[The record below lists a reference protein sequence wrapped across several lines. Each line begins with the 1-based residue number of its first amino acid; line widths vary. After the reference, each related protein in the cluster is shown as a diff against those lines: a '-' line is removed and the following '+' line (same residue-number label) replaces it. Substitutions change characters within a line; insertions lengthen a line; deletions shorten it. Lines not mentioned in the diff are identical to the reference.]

1 MTSSSSS
8 EMETTTTTFALLDW
22 DTMQRKVKNFGT
34 RRGLTTIGADDVF
47 RITRMIYKDNYLIVF
62 FTGYLNNNNNSS
74 SNGTELYQFYM
85 ETKCDLYSYRKC
97 FGTHAN
103 TTCYNKCI
111 SYKTMVMP
119 GLRGVRSERINII
132 KYKREPMNAHYN
144 KFCLDSFLNDINRVH
159 TQTNL
164 KEGQYVRFKSAQKC
178 LDNRLQCGF
187 SNFDAAQSMF
197 EIVDPDSLSC
207 EIVPVMACYDIE
219 TYSNGQQF
227 SNADIDPIISIA
239 VVVKRNGKFLK
250 LCLYHMKPGIVDDMT
265 EFVGNK
271 KADIYA
277 CRFDTEL
284 EMIAAFFKLMPLI
297 NMDCIL
303 DYNGD
308 KFDMP
313 FIIDRV
319 TRVDWPK
326 EMVRR
331 CGFSRPLDLIRIQR
345 YDLEAVDIRTKALFD
360 KFQNKLNTHF
370 LVYYTHVDLYQFLS
384 TDSEQNDVENF
395 QLNTV
400 AQHYLNDTKVDLP
413 ITTML
418 KLYESKEM
426 RRILEYNVQDCVLPI
441 EIFLKIEVMDFMYT
455 QCALLYL
462 STDDLLSNISHKVNV
477 VFFYNAINNTR
488 FDETTKKQVPDPYFF
503 NKYDLSIT
511 SGRKRTFDERN
522 NNDGDGVVVDSQVVD
537 LTQLKRKPIS
547 VADIPC
553 DAVKL
558 CHQKQKCV
566 YTGGKVLSPNPG
578 FKKWVVTLDFN
589 SLYLSIMMQE
599 GICLSN
605 VFVAEDGFVY
615 LIKNREAINP
625 KLLKTLL
632 DLRTMYKKKR
642 DNFDVNS
649 FLYNVYD
656 KTQNAVKRIANSIY
670 GYFGIFFKPLANYIT
685 KIGREKLME
694 AIEKI
699 EATSD
704 DEDILKRFNLST
716 VRFKVI
722 YGDTDSSFIQ
732 VLFDENEIQGDN
744 VENVIRD
751 IINEHVLKKLN
762 AGWVGYKMALE
773 NVMSSLILLKKKKY
787 CYLNSENRLKY
798 KGWLIKKDMPI
809 FMRKTFRAV
818 VDSYL
823 MGHSV
828 ACGLKTLE
836 DMMTQHYL
844 NFGVDNNYSN
854 YCFSMSYNENPTGKK
869 TKKTAIA
876 SSSSSPPR
884 KRPITIA
891 KHCRELL
898 SNSGTDFLPG
908 NGDRIPYLLVDVQ
921 GSITQKSFPLKLFG
935 PNNRVS
941 WLKHVGIMCTF
952 FNELIQIFGDRKE
965 FEYYFQNICRVYMQN
980 QLFDVKYPVLKT
992 VNHIKKSKKKCV
1004 AEQDL
1009 CNDDDDNDDN
1019 DDDNGGDDDAVVVN
1033 HTHQFALYKSKRA
1046 APVDSAVLCKS
1057 ACPKCNRIC

>member
-1 MTSSSSS
+1 M
-8 EMETTTTTFALLDW
+8 METTTTTTFTLLNW
-22 DTMQRKVKNFGT
+22 ETLQSRVKSFGT
-34 RRGLTTIGADDVF
+34 RRGVTAVGVNDVF

-62 FTGYLNNNNNSS
+62 FTGYLSE
-74 SNGTELYQFYM
+74 SNELYQFYM

-103 TTCYNKCI
+103 TTCYNKCT

-132 KYKREPMNAHYN
+132 KYKRCPMNAHHN
-144 KFCLDSFLNDINRVH
+144 KYCLDSFLNDINRIH
-159 TQTNL
+159 TQTDL
-164 KEGQYVRFKSAQKC
+164 KEGQYVRFKSVQKC
-178 LDNRLQCGF
+178 LDNRLQCKF
-187 SNFDAAQSMF
+187 NDFDSVQAMF

-227 SNADIDPIISIA
+227 SNAAIDPIISMA

-265 EFVGNK
+265 EFVGGDDGVGN
-271 KADIYA
+271 IYA
-277 CRFDTEL
+277 CRFDSEL

-297 NMDCIL
+297 NMDCML

-313 FIIDRV
+313 FIVDRV
-319 TRVDWPK
+319 TKVNWPK
-326 EMVRR
+326 EIVRR
-331 CGFSRPLDLIRIQR
+331 CGSSKALDLIRIKR
-345 YDLEAVDIRTKALFD
+345 YDLEPVDIKTKALFD
-360 KFQNKLNTHF
+360 KFHNKLNTHF

-400 AQHYLNDTKVDLP
+400 SQHYLNDNKVDLP
-413 ITTML
+413 ISTML
-418 KLYESKEM
+418 QLYERKEM

-511 SGRKRTFDERN
+511 SGRKRTFDESN
-522 NNDGDGVVVDSQVVD
+522 GNGGGVVDSQVVD
-537 LTQLKRKPIS
+537 LTQLKRKPIA
-547 VADIPC
+547 VADIPS

-566 YTGGKVLSPNPG
+566 YTGGKVLSPSPG

-615 LIKNREAINP
+615 LVKNREAINP

-632 DLRTMYKKKR
+632 DLRTTYKKKR
-642 DNFDVNS
+642 DRFEVNS

-685 KIGREKLME
+685 RIGREKLME

-699 EATSD
+699 EASSD
-704 DEDILKRFNLST
+704 DKDILKRFNLST
-716 VRFKVI
+716 IRFKVI

-732 VLFDENEIQGDN
+732 VQFNENEIEADKI
-744 VENVIRD
+744 ENAIRD

-828 ACGLKTLE
+828 ACGLKTLS
-836 DMMTQHYL
+836 DMMIEHYR

-854 YCFSMSYNENPTGKK
+854 YCFSMSYNENPTGKN
-869 TKKTAIA
+869 TKKTAA
-876 SSSSSPPR
+876 TTTTTTLPR

-898 SNSGTDFLPG
+898 SNSGSTDFLPG
-908 NGDRIPYLLVDVQ
+908 NGDRIPYLLVDIE
-921 GSITQKSFPLKLFG
+921 GSTTQKSFPLKLFG
-935 PNNRVS
+935 PGNRVS

-952 FNELIQIFGDRKE
+952 FNELIQIFGDRQE
-965 FEYYFQNICRVYMQN
+965 FAYYFQNICQVYMKN
-980 QLFDVKYPVLKT
+980 QLFDVKHPVLKT
-992 VNHIKKSKKKCV
+992 VSRVKKPKKNSTISKKQQK
-1004 AEQDL
+1004 QFFGND
-1009 CNDDDDNDDN
+1009 DDDDNDDEEEEE
-1019 DDDNGGDDDAVVVN
+1019 DDEDDHGVVVN
-1033 HTHQFALYKSKRA
+1033 HSQQFALYKSKKRQSTLSFHQYA
-1046 APVDSAVLCKS
+1046 KS
-1057 ACPKCNRIC
+1057 VCDKCNREC

>member
-1 MTSSSSS
+1 MFSLVDW
-8 EMETTTTTFALLDW
+8 ETL
-22 DTMQRKVKNFGT
+22 QRRVKNFGS
-34 RRGLTTIGADDVF
+34 RRGVTIIGANDVF
-47 RITRMIYKDNYLIVF
+47 RITRMIYKENYLIVF
-62 FTGYLNNNNNSS
+62 FTGYL
-74 SNGTELYQFYM
+74 SNGDLYQFYM

-97 FGTHAN
+97 FNTHAN
-103 TTCYNKCI
+103 ATCFNKCI

-119 GLRGVRSERINII
+119 GLRGVHSERINII
-132 KYKREPMNAHYN
+132 KYKRNPMNAHHN

-164 KEGQYVRFKSAQKC
+164 KEGQYVKFKSVQKC
-178 LDNRLQCGF
+178 IDNRLQCSFGD
-187 SNFDAAQSMF
+187 FDSARATF
-197 EIVDPDSLSC
+197 EIVDPDSLSR

-227 SNADIDPIISIA
+227 SNSAIDPIISMA
-239 VVVKRNGKFLK
+239 VVMKRNGKFLK
-250 LCLYHMKPGIVDDMT
+250 LCLYHMQPGVVDDMT
-265 EFVGNK
+265 EFVGDK
-271 KADIYA
+271 QADIYA

-284 EMIAAFFKLMPLI
+284 EMIAAFFKLMPLL
-297 NMDCIL
+297 NTDCML

-313 FIIDRV
+313 YIIDRV
-319 TRVDWPK
+319 TKTNWSK
-326 EMVRR
+326 EIVRR
-331 CGFSRPLDLIRIQR
+331 CGYSKVTDVIRVKR
-345 YDLEAVDIRTKALFD
+345 YDLEAVDIKTKTLFD
-360 KFQNKLNTHF
+360 KFHNKLNTHF

-400 AQHYLNDTKVDLP
+400 SEHYLNDSKVDLP

-418 KLYESKEM
+418 KLYECKQM
-426 RRILEYNVQDCVLPI
+426 QRILEYNVHDCVLPI

-477 VFFYNAINNTR
+477 VFFYNAINNSR
-488 FDETTKKQVPDPYFF
+488 FDEKTNEQVPDPYFF

-511 SGRKRTFDERN
+511 SGRKRTFLERSIISS
-522 NNDGDGVVVDSQVVD
+522 GDGEEERGAADNQVVD
-537 LTQLKRKPIS
+537 LTQLNRKPIN
-547 VADIPC
+547 VADIPP

-566 YTGGKVLSPNPG
+566 YTGGKVLSPEPG
-578 FKKWVVTLDFN
+578 LKKWVVTLDFN

-605 VFVAEDGFVY
+605 VFVAEDGYVY
-615 LIKNREAINP
+615 LVKNQEAINP

-632 DLRTMYKKKR
+632 DLRTVYKKKR
-642 DNFDVNS
+642 DRFEPTS
-649 FLYNVYD
+649 FLYNLHD

-685 KIGREKLME
+685 RIGREKLME

-699 EATSD
+699 EASSD
-704 DEDILKRFNLST
+704 DKDILKNFNLSYI
-716 VRFKVI
+716 RFKVI

-732 VLFDENEIQGDN
+732 VLFNEKEIQADN
-744 VENVIRD
+744 VERTIRE
-751 IINEHVLKKLN
+751 IINDYVLKKLN

-798 KGWLIKKDMPI
+798 KGWLVKKDMPI

-818 VDSYL
+818 VDMYL

-828 ACGLKTLE
+828 SCGVNNLTL
-836 DMMTQHYL
+836 MMLHHL
-844 NFGVDNNYSN
+844 SDFGVDNNYSN
-854 YCFSMSYNENPTGKK
+854 YCFSMSYNENPTGKN
-869 TKKTAIA
+869 TKKSKTNNGDAVA
-876 SSSSSPPR
+876 AAPPR

-908 NGDRIPYLLVDVQ
+908 NGDRIPYLLIDVK
-921 GSITQKSFPLKLFG
+921 GSITQKSYPLKLFG
-935 PNNRVS
+935 PDHRVS
-941 WLKHVGIMCTF
+941 WIKHIGILCTF
-952 FNELIQIFGDRKE
+952 FNELIQIFGNRQE
-965 FEYYFQNICRVYMQN
+965 FMDHFQYICKQYMSN
-980 QLFDVKYPVLKT
+980 QLFDIKYPVLKKINT
-992 VNHIKKSKKKCV
+992 VKKPKKQVPSKN
-1004 AEQDL
+1004 EG
-1009 CNDDDDNDDN
+1009 NDDDDDESLT
-1019 DDDNGGDDDAVVVN
+1019 DDDENVVAK
-1033 HTHQFALYKSKRA
+1033 HTKQFALYKYKA
-1046 APVDSAVLCKS
+1046 ARPEGSLGF
-1057 ACPKCNRIC
+1057 NRNCTICDTKNNLMRRVMKK

>member
-1 MTSSSSS
+1 MMAAAADASSSS
-8 EMETTTTTFALLDW
+8 ETSTFSLIDW
-22 DTMQRKVKNFGT
+22 DTLQKRVKNFGT
-34 RRGLTTIGADDVF
+34 RQSLTTIGANEVF

-62 FTGYLNNNNNSS
+62 FTGYLSGDDDNNT
-74 SNGTELYQFYM
+74 GELYQFYM
-85 ETKCDLYSYRKC
+85 ETKCDLYSYRRC
-97 FGTHAN
+97 FATHAN

-132 KYKREPMNAHYN
+132 KYKRDPMNGHHN

-164 KEGQYVRFKSAQKC
+164 KEGQYVRFKSPQKC
-178 LDNRLQCGF
+178 IDNRLQCVF
-187 SNFDAAQSMF
+187 SDFETAQAMF

-227 SNADIDPIISIA
+227 SNPAIDPIISIA
-239 VVVKRNGKFLK
+239 VVAKRNGKILK

-265 EFVGNK
+265 EFVGVDK
-271 KADIYA
+271 QKADIYA
-277 CRFDTEL
+277 CRFDSEL

-297 NMDCIL
+297 NMDCML

-319 TRVDWPK
+319 TKVNWPK
-326 EMVRR
+326 ETVRR
-331 CGFSRPLDLIRIQR
+331 CGFSKVEDLIRIKR
-345 YDLEAVDIRTKALFD
+345 YDLEPVHIKTKTLFD
-360 KFQNKLNTHF
+360 KFHNRLNTHF

-384 TDSEQNDVENF
+384 SDSEQNDVENF

-400 AQHYLNDTKVDLP
+400 SQHYLNDTKVDLP

-418 KLYESKEM
+418 KLYERKEM

-511 SGRKRTFDERN
+511 SGRKRTFDESN
-522 NNDGDGVVVDSQVVD
+522 ADSASPPVDNQMVD
-537 LTQLKRKPIS
+537 LTQLNRKPIP
-547 VADIPC
+547 VADIPS

-558 CHQKQKCV
+558 CHQKQKCI

-615 LIKNREAINP
+615 LVKNREAINP

-632 DLRTMYKKKR
+632 DLRTTYKKKR
-642 DNFDVNS
+642 DRFDVNS

-694 AIEKI
+694 AIKKI

-704 DEDILKRFNLST
+704 DENILKTFNLST
-716 VRFKVI
+716 IRFKVI

-732 VLFDENEIQGDN
+732 VQFNENEIEGDK

-751 IINEHVLKKLN
+751 IINDHVLKKLN

-828 ACGLKTLE
+828 ACGLKTLS
-836 DMMTQHYL
+836 DMMIEHYR
-844 NFGVDNNYSN
+844 NFGADNNYSN
-854 YCFSMSYNENPTGKK
+854 YCFSMSYNENPTGKN
-869 TKKTAIA
+869 TKKKSAAVSAA
-876 SSSSSPPR
+876 SPR

-908 NGDRIPYLLVDVQ
+908 NGDRIPYLLVDIQ

-935 PNNRVS
+935 PNNRIS

-965 FEYYFQNICRVYMQN
+965 FSHYFQNICRVYMQN

-992 VNHIKKSKKKCV
+992 VNLGKKVKKKS
-1004 AEQDL
+1004 AESENELDS
-1009 CNDDDDNDDN
+1009 CSDDDDEND
-1019 DDDNGGDDDAVVVN
+1019 GDRVVVN
-1033 HTHQFALYKSKRA
+1033 HTQQFALYKSRKC
-1046 APVDSAVLCKS
+1046 APVESMLSFMYVKS
-1057 ACPKCNRIC
+1057 VCPKCNRQC